1 MKDAKLIVALD
12 TGDIKVAEQLIK
24 RLSAVV
30 KIFKVGSQLFTATGP
45 EILQLIHQKG
55 SGAFLDLKFHDIP
68 NTVTNAVEAACRY
81 NPLFLSVHTLGG
93 TRMLQAAVAGRNHSG
108 AKTKI
113 LGVTILTS
121 LDKGQLEEIGLSA
134 SVNEEVLCLAQMA
147 KASGLDGVIASPQE
161 IGLLRSSIGEEFI
174 IATPGIRPAELE
186 KGFLAGPTGPMNDD
200 QRRTMQAKEAV
211 LAGADYLV
219 IGRPITQAQDPLAA
233 AKQIINEIA
242 NAQRH
247 S

>member
-1 MKDAKLIVALD
+1 MKRTTNNEQLTTKLIVALD
-12 TGDIKVAEQLIK
+12 TGDIKLAEQLIDK
-24 RLSAVV
+24 LAAVV

-45 EILQLIHQKG
+45 EVLQLIQQKG

-68 NTVTNAVEAACRY
+68 NTVSHAVEAACRY
-81 NPLFLSVHTLGG
+81 NPLMLSVHTLGG
-93 TRMLQAAVAGRNHSG
+93 SQMLQAAVEARNQTD
-108 AKTKI
+108 ANTKI

-147 KASGLDGVIASPQE
+147 KALGLEGVIASPQE
-161 IGLLRSSIGEEFI
+161 IGLLRSSVGEEFI
-174 IATPGIRPAELE
+174 IVTPGIRL
-186 KGFLAGPTGPMNDD
+186 GGPMQDD

-219 IGRPITQAQDPLAA
+219 VGRPITQAPDPLAA
-233 AKQIINEIA
+233 AEKIIDEITSA
-242 NAQRH
+242 
-247 S
+247 

>member
-1 MKDAKLIVALD
+1 MSDKLIVALD
-12 TGDIKVAEQLIK
+12 TDELSVAEQLINK
-24 RLSAVV
+24 LVSIV
-30 KIFKVGSQLFTATGP
+30 KIFKVGSQLFTACGP
-45 EILQLIHQKG
+45 GVLQLIREKD
-55 SGAFLDLKFHDIP
+55 AEVFLDLKFHDIP
-68 NTVTNAVEAACRY
+68 NTVSHAVEAACRY
-81 NPLFLSVHTLGG
+81 EPLMLTVHTLGG
-93 TRMLQAAVAGRNHSG
+93 SQMLRLAVEARDRIG

-147 KASGLDGVIASPQE
+147 KACGLDGIVASPQE
-161 IGLLRSSIGEEFI
+161 VGILRQNLGGNFI
-174 IATPGIRPAELE
+174 IVTPGIRLAPLDS
-186 KGFLAGPTGPMNDD
+186 KHITGQAGPMSDD

-219 IGRPITQAQDPLAA
+219 VGRPITQAKDPCEA
-233 AKQIINEIA
+233 AKRIIDEI
-242 NAQRH
+242 